1 LRQKIKQSEC
11 SIYATSLLVQRCQH
25 DEQNVPFNAM
35 CGLWCAPCD
44 NVARLRTEC
53 RYALKTV
60 GAKGSGRRKPTSVE
74 RYRRMKVVARR
85 GDDQDVRLFLYDIRR
100 QPPPCRSMKRSTV
113 GSLTTWKQQVE
124 KQERKNVLAVGAEV
138 PGACRSAAVEAV
150 SDASTVGI
158 VRWPLVATVGERN
171 CCSPQTLS
179 GCWFAA
185 NGPSPF
191 LNR

>member
-1 LRQKIKQSEC
+1 
-11 SIYATSLLVQRCQH
+11 
-25 DEQNVPFNAM
+25 M

-60 GAKGSGRRKPTSVE
+60 GTKGSGRRKPMPVGG
-74 RYRRMKVVARR
+74 YRRMNVVTRR
-85 GDDQDVRLFLYDIRR
+85 GDDQDVRFSLYDIRR

-124 KQERKNVLAVGAEV
+124 KQERKNVLAVAAEV
-138 PGACRSAAVEAV
+138 PGACLSSAVDAVG
-150 SDASTVGI
+150 DASTVGFM
-158 VRWPLVATVGERN
+158 RWPLVATVGERN
-171 CCSPQTLS
+171 CCSPQTRS
-179 GCWFAA
+179 GSWFAA

-191 LNR
+191 FNR